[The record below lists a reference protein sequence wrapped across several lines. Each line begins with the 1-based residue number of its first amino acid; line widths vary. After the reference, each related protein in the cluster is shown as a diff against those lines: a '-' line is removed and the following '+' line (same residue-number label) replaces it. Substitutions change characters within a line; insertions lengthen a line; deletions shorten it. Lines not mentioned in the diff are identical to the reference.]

1 MAGLQQVEAPQV
13 FLNKDPESII
23 VQVSLRSGPPDG
35 VVGAPDGVAGAEV
48 SPPRPSSLSLGNSI
62 PGVSHLIVVGFGK
75 NIHN

>member
-23 VQVSLRSGPPDG
+23 VEGSLRS
-35 VVGAPDGVAGAEV
+35 GAPDGVAGAEV
-48 SPPRPSSLSLGNSI
+48 SPTRPSSLSLGNSI
-62 PGVSHLIVVGFGK
+62 PGVSHLIVVGFSK

>member
-1 MAGLQQVEAPQV
+1 M

-23 VQVSLRSGPPDG
+23 VQGSLSLRLRS
-35 VVGAPDGVAGAEV
+35 GAPDGVVGAEV

-62 PGVSHLIVVGFGK
+62 PGVSHLIVVGFSK